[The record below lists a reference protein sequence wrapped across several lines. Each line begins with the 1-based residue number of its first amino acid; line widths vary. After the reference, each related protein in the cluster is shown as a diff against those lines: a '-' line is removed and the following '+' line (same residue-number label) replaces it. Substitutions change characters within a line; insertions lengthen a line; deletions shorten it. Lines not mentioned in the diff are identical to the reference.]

1 MRKFKTESQK
11 LLDLMIN
18 SIYTN
23 REIFLRELISN
34 ASDAVDKLYFR
45 SLTDSS
51 VSINRADLAITVA
64 YDSDARTVT
73 VSDNGIG
80 MTKDE
85 LDKNLGTI
93 AHSDSYEFK
102 AQRAAENDTHTA
114 ENTDPG
120 EVKGLEDLSDVDII
134 GQFGVGFY
142 SAFMVG
148 KKVRVV
154 SRALNSE
161 EAWVWESN
169 GIDGYDIKEATREG
183 HGTDVIIYL
192 KDNTADESFDTFA
205 TEHGLT
211 QLIKRYSN
219 YVRYPIQMEVTKSR
233 KVEAP
238 APESKEEEAE
248 DTAAAS
254 SEPQWETYT
263 EVETINSMIPIWKRK
278 KSEVSQEEYDEFYKT
293 DFHDFEKPAR
303 TISVHAEGALNY
315 DALMFVPTHAP
326 WDLYSKDYKKGLALY
341 SSNVLIM
348 EKCEELLPDYFSFVR
363 GVVDSSDLTLNIS
376 RETLQH
382 NGQLHAIARR
392 LEKKIKSDLASF
404 CEKDREG
411 YEEFFNQFG
420 RTLKFGIYQSYGMA
434 KDTLADLLLFYS
446 AKLEKM
452 ITLDE
457 YLENAPKNA
466 DAIFY
471 ATGDSRE
478 RLANMPLVTTVL
490 AKGYDVLLCTEDI
503 DEFCLMAMGTYGE
516 HAVEGNEDNKQ
527 PYFLKNV
534 GAEDLGLTTE
544 EEKKQAEDATQ
555 TNADLF
561 KAMVEGLG
569 GRAEKVVV
577 STRLTDAPAVLTSEG
592 GISLQMLQ
600 TLKNQPG
607 AEEMGGLPD
616 AHLVLELNDK
626 HPVFATL
633 QAAHEAGDDEKVRT
647 YAGILFDQALLVE
660 GIMPDNPLAFAQAIS
675 ELMR

>member
-45 SLTDSS
+45 SLTDDA
-51 VSINRADLAITVA
+51 VSINRADLAITVG
-64 YDSDARTVT
+64 YDAEARTVT
-73 VSDNGIG
+73 MSDNGIG

-93 AHSDSYEFK
+93 AHSDSFEFK
-102 AQRAAENDTHTA
+102 AERAADAAERTD
-114 ENTDPG
+114 ENTEPG
-120 EVKGLEDLSDVDII
+120 DVKGLSDLTDVDII

-154 SRALNSE
+154 SRAIGSD
-161 EAWVWESN
+161 EAWAWESN
-169 GIDGYDIKEATREG
+169 GIDGYEIKAAERAE
-183 HGTDVIIYL
+183 HGTDVIVYL

-205 TEHGLT
+205 TEAGLT

-219 YVRYPIQMEVTKSR
+219 YVRYPIQMEVTRSR

-238 APESKEEEAE
+238 EGAEGDEAQP
-248 DTAAAS
+248 T
-254 SEPQWETYT
+254 WETYT
-263 EVETINSMIPIWKRK
+263 EVATINSMIPIWKRK

-293 DFHDFEKPAR
+293 DFHDFEDPAR
-303 TISVHAEGALNY
+303 TISVHAEGSLNY
-315 DALMFVPTHAP
+315 DALLFVPGRAP
-326 WDLYSKDYKKGLALY
+326 WDLYSKDFKKGLALY

-348 EKCEELLPDYFSFVR
+348 EKCEELLPDYFAFVR
-363 GVVDSSDLTLNIS
+363 GVVDSADLTLNIS

-382 NGQLHAIARR
+382 NGQLRAIARR
-392 LEKKIKSDLASF
+392 LEKKIKGDLAAF
-404 CEKDREG
+404 RDDDREG
-411 YEEFFNQFG
+411 YEKFFEQFG

-446 AKLEKM
+446 AKQQKM

-457 YLENAPKNA
+457 YLADAPAGA

-471 ATGDSRE
+471 AVGDSRE

-490 AKGYDVLLCTEDI
+490 AKGYDVLLCTEDV
-503 DEFCLMAMGTYGE
+503 DEFCLMALGTYGE
-516 HAVEGNEDNKQ
+516 HAVDGDEDNKQ
-527 PYFLKNV
+527 SYFIKNV

-544 EEKKQAEDATQ
+544 EEKKQAEEATES
-555 TNADLF
+555 NAALF
-561 KAMVEGLG
+561 DVMREALD

-592 GISLQMLQ
+592 GVSLQMLQ
-600 TLKNQPG
+600 VLKSQPG
-607 AEEMGGLPD
+607 AAEMGGMPEM
-616 AHLVLELNDK
+616 HLVLELNDK
-626 HPVFATL
+626 HPVFAAL
-633 QAAHEAGDDEKVRT
+633 QAAHEAGDDDKVRA

-660 GIMPDNPLAFAQAIS
+660 GIMPDNPLAFAQAVS
-675 ELMR
+675 ELMK